1 MPTAIV
7 PISTSQASNSNSP
20 ISSENGQLSTL
31 PNLQAQV
38 KTRHSRNNVNNSS
51 PTKEGLSNN
60 RKSSLQRPQ
69 SIDIE
74 DEFNDKIRSARL
86 AALQNNSEDQN
97 LTKINENIK
106 NKMAPIFSPSR
117 KVLLDSNG
125 KQTQI
130 PKSQSPSPSKIPIA
144 NDYFDISSNKNHKRS
159 NVSPP
164 RKVTPSSQSVMV
176 NENTSP
182 YDVTKHNSESQI
194 SHKSRP
200 NGNENLIGRNE
211 HSNRI
216 TGIDIDITRDQKYDD
231 FHVNE
236 KELRLINA
244 NNYKENAYAMFS
256 ETTTNQRCQVNGSI
270 AEQPTSNKTTV
281 PSTIEMNSSKIPLPK
296 MLNNRSRSASQ
307 SPSKQSIVSSSSPVI
322 GDSSPRGRSETKTR
336 SSEHIISHDSK
347 KSPSTPGLPTHGWC
361 LQTER
366 QEQRSA
372 ERVRNHLT
380 EASTYKGNP
389 NNHQLLED
397 FLNL

>member
-7 PISTSQASNSNSP
+7 PISTSESSNANNSNSP

-31 PNLQAQV
+31 PNIQTQV
-38 KTRHSRNNVNNSS
+38 RTRHSRNNVNSSS
-51 PTKEGLSNN
+51 PTKEGLSNNN

-125 KQTQI
+125 KQALI

-144 NDYFDISSNKNHKRS
+144 NDYFDISSNRNHKRS

-164 RKVTPSSQSVMV
+164 RKVTPPSGLV
-176 NENTSP
+176 NENNSP
-182 YDVTKHNSESQI
+182 YDMTAHKAESQI
-194 SHKSRP
+194 SHQSRL
-200 NGNENLIGRNE
+200 NGNENLLLRNN
-211 HSNRI
+211 HSNKNAEVDMNV
-216 TGIDIDITRDQKYDD
+216 TKDKKYDD
-231 FHVNE
+231 IQFKE
-236 KELRLINA
+236 KESRLINA
-244 NNYKENAYAMFS
+244 SNFKEKANDFFS

-270 AEQPTSNKTTV
+270 TEQHISSKTTV
-281 PSTIEMNSSKIPLPK
+281 PSTIETNNSKIPMPK

-307 SPSKQSIVSSSSPVI
+307 SPSKQSNVSSSPVI
-322 GDSSPRGRSETKTR
+322 SDPSMRGRSETKTR
-336 SSEHIISHDSK
+336 STDYIVSPNSK
-347 KSPSTPGLPTHGWC
+347 ESPTTPGLPTHGWC

-372 ERVRNHLT
+372 ERSRNHLS
-380 EASTYKGNP
+380 EPPTYKGNH
-389 NNHQLLED
+389 NCHQLCVRAY
-397 FLNL
+397 